1 MQALSTPSRPEKQPF
16 PSARLAV
23 IGAYFRMLWP
33 GRAPSTRAEQGEDAA
48 TLQDAHLS
56 MRCGNHARS
65 WRVLSAWLRS
75 RGNQPEDYG
84 WLSAHIFN
92 WQDGRVISHLTEARI
107 AQLLALRR
115 SSEVLK
121 VVAQRLAIDPHFRP
135 SSAADTL
142 SLAQVAARGGA
153 PRISQTLLSD
163 FSVRFAGD
171 PRVSVSEALKRRLN
185 QQVPAGTD
193 LRLKRDGAS
202 R

>member
-1 MQALSTPSRPEKQPF
+1 
-16 PSARLAV
+16 
-23 IGAYFRMLWP
+23 MLWP
-33 GRAPSTRAEQGEDAA
+33 GRAPGARGELGGDTA

-65 WRVLSAWLRS
+65 WRVLSEWLRS

-92 WQDGRVISHLTEARI
+92 WQDGRVISRLTEARI

-121 VVAQRLAIDPHFRP
+121 VVAQRLAVDPHFRP

-142 SLAQVAARGGA
+142 SLAQIAARGGA
-153 PRISQTLLSD
+153 PRISRTLLSD

-185 QQVPAGTD
+185 QQTPG
-193 LRLKRDGAS
+193 L
-202 R
+202 